1 MTLVAHLESCNYR
14 PKKVGGPCTNYKV
27 PTVSQI
33 QMYEQE
39 QVHSFIDI
47 DGNLNWKR
55 NGSDNIC
62 ECESVRMSMTFYREF

>member
-1 MTLVAHLESCNYR
+1 MTLVARLESCNYR

-39 QVHSFIDI
+39 QVHTYISNQKKKEQVHTLI
-47 DGNLNWKR
+47 
-55 NGSDNIC
+55 
-62 ECESVRMSMTFYREF
+62 YRY

>member
-47 DGNLNWKR
+47 DGNLN
-55 NGSDNIC
+55 
-62 ECESVRMSMTFYREF
+62 